1 MGQTAA
7 SHTGEQRR
15 RSTRLTQTVPLTVRG
30 VDLLGQPFEER
41 SSTLVLNF
49 HGCRYTSKHHLPKNT
64 WVALEIPDA
73 QAERGRRTVRARVA
87 WIQRPR
93 TVRELFQIGVEL
105 ETPGNVWG
113 VADAPA
119 DWAAAPEPERP
130 SSQTVESGKTN
141 GREFELPG
149 FAPAVSSTL
158 PAPLANY
165 IERLLTEVRHQGQ
178 AAGSTAPA
186 ATATEV
192 SPLMRELSAQIER
205 QTEKAVEAA
214 STRVDQMIRR
224 ATEKLERDRKANA
237 EAIEGQQREEFERL
251 RKEIA
256 EQLAENQDT
265 YLARLSEEFQKDVE
279 RSHEVVAELEHK
291 AELARG
297 EISGIAESALKRL
310 EHLRNELDATEA
322 ALMRREEQVNRSAAS
337 VAAADEGTRAAWRE
351 RLDSEMAVAREQWN
365 ELLQSSLDNA
375 VQRLVTRLTESSQNV
390 LASSE
395 QKLSARL
402 TEISQPIAQTAAE
415 ARETL
420 ATVRAALEQEVARAK
435 DSLNEIEQA
444 GNRMSEYSAQ
454 LEAASQD
461 TVNEL
466 HRRLETILSSQAAEL
481 NRRAETLIAGLAERV
496 TPTLE
501 SAGQQYVSRV
511 VAEVE
516 AKLGPHLERAQNS
529 LHRMAAREE
538 QVEET
543 LRVHRERL
551 RQASEQHQ
559 RETTT
564 QMTGLVSQL
573 KNEFEEAR
581 RESLVKWNEEL
592 DASGVRATHS
602 ALEEMI
608 KASDWYKAKAN
619 SEMQTLV
626 EEAVQKAGKKLEETA
641 GEVLQRFGGDLE
653 RQRSSHL
660 EEAKVLLEAASGDA
674 ITQARN
680 GLAQAAETAAR
691 SFGETLSGISAQASE
706 RFVETTRSA
715 LEEQTACLQAAA
727 EKVRQSL
734 EREAN
739 ESATQFQVRV
749 TQQADKTLEESQQ
762 SLAAQL
768 ATTLEGFGRQREAQ
782 QQEWLAN
789 LARLSSESEAQYE
802 ERLKTASD
810 SWLMSSVR
818 KLNEHGQNV
827 IDSLSK
833 AAEQALRSTCSNVF
847 DSLAETM
854 RERLLG
860 TPGRAAAGVPIPPDE
875 PPPQD
880 EKRLRS

>member
-1 MGQTAA
+1 
-7 SHTGEQRR
+7 
-15 RSTRLTQTVPLTVRG
+15 VPLTVRG

-41 SSTLVLNF
+41 TSTLVLNF

-64 WVALEIPDA
+64 WVALEIPDG

-105 ETPGNVWG
+105 ETPGNMWG
-113 VADAPA
+113 VALPPA
-119 DWAAAPEPERP
+119 DWAMSPELEKP
-130 SSQTVESGKTN
+130 SGQIVEGGKTN

-149 FAPAVSSTL
+149 FAPAASSAI
-158 PAPLANY
+158 PAPVANY
-165 IERLLTEVRHQGQ
+165 IERLIAEARQQGQ
-178 AAGSTAPA
+178 GAGSLSSA
-186 ATATEV
+186 ATATEA
-192 SPLMRELSAQIER
+192 SPLVRELSAQIER
-205 QTEKAVEAA
+205 QAEKAVESA

-224 ATEKLERDRKANA
+224 ASEKLDRDRKASA
-237 EAIEGQQREEFERL
+237 EALEEQRREEFERL
-251 RKEIA
+251 RKEMA
-256 EQLAENQDT
+256 GQLAENQNA
-265 YLARLSEEFQKDVE
+265 YQARLAEDFEKNVQCSREL
-279 RSHEVVAELEHK
+279 VVELEHK
-291 AELARG
+291 SESVCG
-297 EISGIAESALKRL
+297 EIRGIAEDALKRL
-310 EHLRNELDATEA
+310 EHLRNELDAAEA
-322 ALMRREEQVNRSAAS
+322 VLMKREEQVNRSVAS
-337 VAAADEGTRAAWRE
+337 VAAADESARSSWRE

-365 ELLQSSLDNA
+365 ELLQSSLDSA

-390 LASSE
+390 LASAE
-395 QKLSARL
+395 QKMSARL

-420 ATVRAALEQEVARAK
+420 VSVRAALEQEVARAK

-466 HRRLETILSSQAAEL
+466 HRRLETILSNQAAEL

-496 TPTLE
+496 TPALE
-501 SAGQQYVSRV
+501 SAGQQYIGRA

-516 AKLGPHLERAQNS
+516 TKLAPHLERAENS
-529 LHRMAAREE
+529 LHRLAAREE

-559 RETTT
+559 RETAA
-564 QMTGLVSQL
+564 QMTALVTQL
-573 KNEFEEAR
+573 KSEFEEAR

-592 DASGVRATHS
+592 DDSGVRATHS
-602 ALEEMI
+602 AREEMI
-608 KASDWYKAKAN
+608 KASDWYRAKAN
-619 SEMQTLV
+619 SDLQALV
-626 EEAVQKAGKKLEETA
+626 EEAVQKAGKKVEETA
-641 GEVLQRFGGDLE
+641 GEVSRRFGGELE
-653 RQRSSHL
+653 EQRSSHL
-660 EEAKVLLEAASGDA
+660 EQAKGLLETASGEA

-680 GLAQAAETAAR
+680 GLAQAAEAAAR
-691 SFGETLSGISAQASE
+691 SFGETLSGVSAQALE
-706 RFVETTRSA
+706 RFEETSRGA
-715 LEEQTACLQAAA
+715 LEQQTAQLQASA

-734 EREAN
+734 ERGAGQSLN
-739 ESATQFQVRV
+739 EFQVRLAKQ
-749 TQQADKTLEESQQ
+749 TDKTLEESQQ

-768 ATTLEGFGRQREAQ
+768 AATLEGFSCQREAQ
-782 QQEWLAN
+782 QHEWLAN
-789 LARLSSESEAQYE
+789 LARLSNESAAQYE

-847 DSLAETM
+847 DGLAETM

-860 TPGRAAAGVPIPPDE
+860 APGRAAAGAPIPPDE
-875 PPPQD
+875 PTPQT
-880 EKRLRS
+880 EKRFQS

>member
-7 SHTGEQRR
+7 SHSGEQRR

-41 SSTLVLNF
+41 TSTLVLNF

-73 QAERGRRTVRARVA
+73 QAERGRRTMRARVA

-105 ETPGNVWG
+105 ETAGNVWG
-113 VADAPA
+113 VAVPPP
-119 DWAAAPEPERP
+119 DWVASPEPEKP
-130 SSQTVESGKTN
+130 SPQMVEGGKTN

-149 FAPAVSSTL
+149 FTPVAGGPL

-165 IERLLTEVRHQGQ
+165 IERLLTEARQQGQ
-178 AAGSTAPA
+178 GGNSLFPA

-192 SPLMRELSAQIER
+192 SPLVRELSAQIER
-205 QTEKAVEAA
+205 QAEKAVETA
-214 STRVDQMIRR
+214 STRVDQMIHR
-224 ATEKLERDRKANA
+224 ASERLERERKTSA
-237 EAIEGQQREEFERL
+237 EAIEEQRRAEFEQL
-251 RKEIA
+251 RTEVA
-256 EQLAENQDT
+256 EQLAESQNT
-265 YLARLSEEFQKDVE
+265 YVARLSEESEKNAQ
-279 RSHEVVAELEHK
+279 RSHELVAELEHK
-291 AELARG
+291 SESVCG
-297 EISGIAESALKRL
+297 EIRGIAENALKRL
-310 EHLRNELDATEA
+310 EYLRNELDAAEA
-322 ALMRREEQVNRSAAS
+322 VLMKREEQVNRSAAS
-337 VAAADEGTRAAWRE
+337 MAVADEGARAAWRE
-351 RLDSEMAVAREQWN
+351 RLESEMGVAREQWN
-365 ELLQSSLDNA
+365 ELLQSSLDSG

-390 LASSE
+390 LASAE
-395 QKLSARL
+395 QRMSARL

-420 ATVRAALEQEVARAK
+420 ASVRAALEQEVARAK
-435 DSLNEIEQA
+435 ESLDEIEQA

-466 HRRLETILSSQAAEL
+466 HRRLETILSNQAAEL
-481 NRRAETLIAGLAERV
+481 NRRAETLIASLAERV
-496 TPTLE
+496 TPALE
-501 SAGQQYVSRV
+501 SAGQEYINRA

-516 AKLGPHLERAQNS
+516 TKLGPHLERAQNS
-529 LHRMAAREE
+529 LHRLAAREE

-559 RETTT
+559 RETAA
-564 QMTGLVSQL
+564 QMTALVNQL

-581 RESLVKWNEEL
+581 RESLAKWNEEL
-592 DASGVRATHS
+592 DASGVRATHA

-619 SEMQTLV
+619 SELQVLV
-626 EEAVQKAGKKLEETA
+626 EEAVQGAGKKLEVTA
-641 GEVLQRFGGDLE
+641 SEVSQRFGGELE
-653 RQRSSHL
+653 QQRSSHL
-660 EEAKVLLEAASGDA
+660 EQAKGLLETASSEA

-680 GLAQAAETAAR
+680 GLGQAAEAAAR
-691 SFGETLSGISAQASE
+691 TFGETLAGISGQALERFEETSRGALEQQTAQLQAS
-706 RFVETTRSA
+706 
-715 LEEQTACLQAAA
+715 A

-734 EREAN
+734 EREAS
-739 ESATQFQVRV
+739 ESATQFQV
-749 TQQADKTLEESQQ
+749 QLAKQADKTLEESQQ
-762 SLAAQL
+762 LLAAQL
-768 ATTLEGFGRQREAQ
+768 EDTLEGFGRQREAQ

-789 LARLSSESEAQYE
+789 LARLSNESAAQYE
-802 ERLKTASD
+802 DRLKTASD

-833 AAEQALRSTCSNVF
+833 AAEQALRTTCSNVF
-847 DSLAETM
+847 DGLAEMM

-860 TPGRAAAGVPIPPDE
+860 APGRAAAGVPIPPDE
-875 PPPQD
+875 PPPQN
-880 EKRLRS
+880 EKRFQS